1 MINKIKII
9 IKIFIIIFFIG
20 SIASICLLYKNNKN
34 LKEEVSIITAN
45 QKAFI
50 LENSSLKEENRV
62 FKFTVEQLNYYND
75 SILQKMN
82 EVTKELKIKDNN
94 LKQMQYLLSK
104 AQRVDTLIFTD
115 TLFINS
121 TVNIDTMIKDDWYQL
136 NLGLRYPNTIIANP
150 SFISEKYIVF
160 NYKKETI
167 NPPKKCAIARWFQKK
182 HKVVEVNVIEKNP
195 YIENKQQKFIE
206 IIK

>member
-121 TVNIDTMIKDDWYQL
+121 TVNIDTMIKNDWYQL